1 MKRTS
6 VLLADKHL
14 AMVESIRD
22 LLKTMFETVVMVSD
36 EHSLIDALDRFHPD
50 VVVVDL
56 DMAVAGVKDV
66 ASMLNQHDPK
76 IKFVV
81 LSTNEEKEVMEKCR
95 SSGASGCILKRS
107 SARRLIEAMEAAQKG
122 DTYFHLDGALRK

>member
-14 AMVESIRD
+14 AMVESLRD

-36 EHSLIDALDRFHPD
+36 EHSLIVALDRFHPD

-56 DMAVAGVKDV
+56 DMAVAEVKDV

-76 IKFVV
+76 IKFIV

-95 SSGASGCILKRS
+95 SSGASGYILKRS
-107 SARRLIEAMEAAQKG
+107 SARRLIEAIEAAQKG
-122 DTYFHLDGALRK
+122 DTYFYLDGALRK